1 MFTLE
6 SFIRNERTGDGEVR
20 NTEIIAN
27 QISDRAHFDPGL
39 SRPYRARAVINGRE
53 VGPERVWVDVTQG
66 HRVKTDKDGRQ
77 VTNTRGQVI
86 HEPILEPQ
94 LVAERRAKDLPVIN
108 VVDNATVLR
117 KDQWIMIDQA
127 VAMASRKRLRAW
139 SDLRAANTF
148 GGFDGMATPILEF
161 ERLNDAGEA
170 VVDMDALSEG
180 NDFAATY
187 TLQGQPLP
195 ITHCDFT
202 LSQRFLA
209 ASRRNGGPAADTTRA
224 EMAGRRVAETIEQ
237 TLIGTQ
243 TGLKWGTSTDYGQAS
258 QVYGYTTH
266 PERLTVTGA
275 TAPTGSNGTTI
286 LTAWL
291 DHRDEL
297 YQRNFYGPFVIYTAT
312 SYDQFLD
319 DEFKTESDKSL
330 RDRLKEIEGVQDI
343 RRLDY
348 LTTAGSLLWVEMGE
362 NVQAV
367 NGMELTTVQWVE
379 KGGLE
384 LRFKVMAI
392 QCPRIKSVNINS
404 STTGP
409 ASVTG
414 PSAPILHVTTA

>member
-6 SFIRNERTGDGEVR
+6 SFVRNERTGEGEVR
-20 NTEIIAN
+20 NSEIIPN
-27 QISDRAHFDPGL
+27 QISDKAHFDPGL
-39 SRPYRARAVINGRE
+39 SRPYRARAVVNGRE
-53 VGPERVWVDVTQG
+53 VGPERVWVDVTVG
-66 HRVKTDKDGRQ
+66 HQIRKDKDGSTVR
-77 VTNTRGQVI
+77 NARGEAVL
-86 HEPILEPQ
+86 EPILHPQ
-94 LVAERRAKDLPVIN
+94 LVAERRSKDLPVIN

-127 VAMASRKRLRAW
+127 VSMASRKRLRAW
-139 SDLRAANTF
+139 SDLRASNTF

-180 NDFAATY
+180 KNFAPTY

-243 TGLKWGTSTDYGQAS
+243 TGLVYGTSTDYGQAS
-258 QVYGYTTH
+258 AVYGYTNH

-297 YQRNFYGPFVIYTAT
+297 YQRNFYGPFNVYVSSTW
-312 SYDQFLD
+312 DQFLD
-319 DEFKTESDKSL
+319 DELKTESDKSL
-330 RDRLKEIEGVQDI
+330 RSRLLEVEGIQSI
-343 RRLDY
+343 KRLDY
-348 LTTAGSLLWVEMGE
+348 LTTSGTVLWVEMGE

-392 QCPRIKSVNINS
+392 QCPRIKSVNINA

-409 ASVTG
+409 ASVSG
-414 PSAPILHVTTA
+414 PSAPVLHVTT